1 MSELSVRRPGN
12 SELVVSYGSVD
23 LATYVFIPAATRSEA
38 PKPYLHPLR
47 TLSGA
52 PLTGFRPWDH
62 RWHKGL
68 QMTWSHVSGQN
79 FWGGPTFSPETDYQW
94 RDNLGSIEHDS
105 FAAVTTSADRVTLT
119 EALTWRNSAG
129 ERWLSEERST
139 VFSGVDV
146 QEQSWQLDFSTEL
159 TNVSGRSLDLGS
171 PTTHGR
177 PNAGYTG
184 FFWRGPR
191 SWTGCSIL
199 GPDGAEG
206 EAMMGASTPWIALA
220 GEHDELDGGATIVA
234 MAGTSSSSV
243 PLKWFVRSEPFAAL
257 APSPSFDEE
266 ISLAPGESLRLQ
278 HRYVFV
284 DRICGRDDV
293 ERIAKAASL

>member
-1 MSELSVRRPGN
+1 MSELSLRRPGN

-23 LATYVFIPAATRSEA
+23 LATYVFIPSATRSEA

-47 TLSGA
+47 TLTGA

-94 RDNLGSIEHDS
+94 RENLGSIEHDE
-105 FAAVTTSADRVTLT
+105 FNAVSVSSDRVVLA
-119 EALTWRNSAG
+119 EALTWRNSSG
-129 ERWLSEERST
+129 ERWLCEERST
-139 VFSGVDV
+139 SFSNVDV
-146 QEQSWQLDFSTEL
+146 QEQSWQLDFTTEL
-159 TNVSGRSLDLGS
+159 TNVAGRTLDLGS
-171 PTTHGR
+171 PTTAGR

-191 SWTGCSIL
+191 AWTGCTIL
-199 GPDGAEG
+199 GPDGVEG
-206 EAMMGASTPWIALA
+206 EAMMGVSAPWIALTA
-220 GEHDELDGGATIVA
+220 PHDELDGGATIVA
-234 MAGTSSSSV
+234 LAGTSSSSV

-257 APSPSFDEE
+257 APSPSFDQE
-266 ISLAPGESLRLQ
+266 IALAPGETLRLQ
-278 HRYVFV
+278 HRYLFV
-284 DRICGRDDV
+284 DRVCGRDEV
-293 ERIAKAASL
+293 ERLAKAAAL

>member
-1 MSELSVRRPGN
+1 MPELRLTRPSNG
-12 SELVVSYGSVD
+12 ELVISSGSVD
-23 LATYVFIPAATRSEA
+23 LATYVFIPPATRSEA

-94 RDNLGSIEHDS
+94 RDNLGSIEHNGFS
-105 FAAVTTSADRVTLT
+105 SLTSTPEQVSVGEILS
-119 EALTWRNSAG
+119 WRNSSG
-129 ERWLSEERST
+129 ERWFSEVRET
-139 VFSGVDV
+139 VFSNVAV
-146 QEQSWQLDFSTEL
+146 QEQSWQLDFSTKL
-159 TNVSGRSLDLGS
+159 TNASGRALDLGS

-191 SWTGCSIL
+191 SWTGCAIL
-199 GPDGAEG
+199 GPDGMEG
-206 EAMMGASTPWIALA
+206 EAMMGTPAPWIALA
-220 GEHDELDGGATIVA
+220 GQHDELDGGATIVA
-234 MAGTSSSSV
+234 LAGTTSSSV

-257 APSPSFDEE
+257 APSPAFDEAVA
-266 ISLAPGESLRLQ
+266 LAPGESLRLH
-278 HRYVFV
+278 HRYIFV
-284 DRICGRDDV
+284 DRICERGEV
-293 ERIAKAASL
+293 ERIAKGAAL